1 MPFQWAFLFPDINR
15 SYSLTAYYLGLALP
29 AQKNEE
35 RITNQIRKI
44 IHGNEDLGRGL
55 ELLEKKHK
63 MEKKQGP
70 NAKESIAEALKSK
83 DVGEGRNI
91 LMHAASLGH
100 DVSFSSAVD
109 VIAKRVSLTQ
119 RVVVVLW
126 AWPGIHDSLE
136 NNIKFSPGWI

>member
-1 MPFQWAFLFPDINR
+1 M
-15 SYSLTAYYLGLALP
+15 LALP

-44 IHGNEDLGRGL
+44 IHGNEDLNRGL
-55 ELLEKKHK
+55 ALLEEKH
-63 MEKKQGP
+63 EKENKQGP

-83 DVGEGRNI
+83 DVGEGRNV

-109 VIAKRVSLTQ
+109 VIEQRVSPTQ
-119 RVVVVLW
+119 VVIGLM
-126 AWPGIHDSLE
+126 
-136 NNIKFSPGWI
+136 